1 MEESRV
7 TEARTRRI
15 HLSLVFAAITAVL
28 LGLNAL
34 IVVMR

>member
-1 MEESRV
+1 MEESSV
-7 TEARTRRI
+7 TEVRARRI
-15 HLSLVFAAITAVL
+15 NLSLVIAGIVAVL